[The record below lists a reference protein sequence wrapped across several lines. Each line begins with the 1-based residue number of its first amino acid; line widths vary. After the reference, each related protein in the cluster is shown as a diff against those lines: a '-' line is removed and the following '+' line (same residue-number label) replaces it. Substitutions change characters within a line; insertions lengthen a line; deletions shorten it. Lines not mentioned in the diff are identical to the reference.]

1 MGCATSSEEK
11 RAQEYSKKL
20 DKQLK
25 EDAERAAKDV
35 KLLLLGAG
43 ESGKSTIVKQMKIIH
58 QDGYSKEDFVQYR
71 PVVYSNTI
79 QSLGAIIRAM
89 NMLNI
94 QFNDYERYE
103 REQDA
108 TRVLEVIQR
117 MKDTEPFDYQLLS
130 CMKRL
135 WHDSSVQQC
144 FMRSNEYQLNDSAQY
159 FLDQLDRIG
168 SSDFLPSEQDIL
180 RTRVKTTGI
189 VEINFSFKNLN
200 FRLFDVGGQRS
211 ERKKWIHCFEDV
223 TAIIFCV
230 ALSEYD
236 QVLYEDESTN
246 RMHESLRLFDS
257 ICNNKWFVNTSIILF
272 LNKKDLFLDK
282 IKRSALTIC
291 FPEYTGPNEFDS
303 AAEYIQAQFVAKN
316 KSTAKEIYCHLTCAT
331 DTQNVQFVF
340 DAVTDVIITI
350 NLKGCGLY

>member
-1 MGCATSSEEK
+1 M
-11 RAQEYSKKL
+11 R
-20 DKQLK
+20 
-25 EDAERAAKDV
+25 EDAQRASKDV
-35 KLLLLGAG
+35 KLLLLGMYLVHAIDGSETFFQSICFKGAG

-58 QDGYSKEDFVQYR
+58 QDGYTKEDFIQYR

-94 QFNDYERYE
+94 QFNENDRQE

-108 TRVLEVIQR
+108 ARVMEVIQR
-117 MKDTEPFDYQLLS
+117 MKDTEPFEPQLLL
-130 CMKRL
+130 CMKHL
-135 WHDSSVQQC
+135 WCDQNIQQC

-168 SSDFLPSEQDIL
+168 AHDFLPTEQDIL

-272 LNKKDLFLDK
+272 LNKKDLFQDK
-282 IKRSALTIC
+282 IKRSPLVIC
-291 FPEYTGPNEFDS
+291 FPDYLGLNEFEL
-303 AAEYIQAQFVAKN
+303 AADYIQAQFVAKN
-316 KSTAKEIYCHLTCAT
+316 KSTTKEVYCHLTCAT

>member
-1 MGCATSSEEK
+1 MGCATSADEK
-11 RAQEYSKKL
+11 RQKEYSKAL
-20 DKQLK
+20 DRLIK

-43 ESGKSTIVKQMKIIH
+43 ESGKSTIVKQMRIIH
-58 QDGYSKEDFVQYR
+58 QHGYSKEEFEQYR

-94 QFNDYERYE
+94 QFSSPE

-108 TRVLEVIQR
+108 ARVLEVIQR
-117 MKDTEPFDYQLLS
+117 MKDTEPFNSELLQS
-130 CMKRL
+130 MERL
-135 WHDSSVQQC
+135 WSDSGVQQC
-144 FMRSNEYQLNDSAQY
+144 FLRSNEYQLNDSAQY
-159 FLDQLDRIG
+159 FLDQLYRIG
-168 SSDFLPSEQDIL
+168 SQDFLPNEQDIL

-257 ICNNKWFVNTSIILF
+257 ICNNKWFVYTGIILF
-272 LNKKDLFLDK
+272 LNKKDLFEEK
-282 IKRSALTIC
+282 TKRSPLTIC
-291 FPEYTGPNEFDS
+291 FREYTGPNEYDP

-316 KSTAKEIYCHLTCAT
+316 KSTQKEIYCHHTCAT

-340 DAVTDVIITI
+340 DAVTDVIITL
-350 NLKGCGLY
+350 NLRGCGLY

>member
-1 MGCATSSEEK
+1 MGCAVSADEK
-11 RAQEYSKKL
+11 RAQEYSKRL
-20 DKQLK
+20 DKQLR
-25 EDAERAAKDV
+25 EDAERSAKDI

-43 ESGKSTIVKQMKIIH
+43 ESGKSTIVKQIKIIH
-58 QDGYSKEDFVQYR
+58 QDGYSREDFIQYR

-79 QSLGAIIRAM
+79 QSLGAILRAM
-89 NMLNI
+89 PLLRI
-94 QFNDYERYE
+94 DFGEEE
-103 REQDA
+103 REWDA
-108 TRVLEVIQR
+108 ARVLEVIAQ
-117 MKDTEPFDYQLLS
+117 MKDTEPFDVSLQEAI
-130 CMKRL
+130 MRL
-135 WHDSSVQQC
+135 WKDTGVQAC
-144 FMRSNEYQLNDSAQY
+144 FYRSNEYQLNDSAQY
-159 FLDQLDRIG
+159 FLDQLERICAQ
-168 SSDFLPSEQDIL
+168 DFLPNEQDIL

-257 ICNNKWFVNTSIILF
+257 ICNNKWFVQTSIILF
-272 LNKKDLFLDK
+272 LNKKDLFANK
-282 IKRSALTIC
+282 IDRSPLSVC
-291 FPEYTGPNEFDS
+291 FPEFPGPDEFQS
-303 AAEYIQAQFVAKN
+303 ASEYIQAQFVAKN
-316 KSTAKEIYCHLTCAT
+316 KSAQKEVYSHLTCAT
-331 DTQNVQFVF
+331 DTKNVQFVF

-350 NLKGCGLY
+350 NLRGCGLY

>member
-1 MGCATSSEEK
+1 MPALSQC
-11 RAQEYSKKL
+11 SKIYAKVENSQKIIIL
-20 DKQLK
+20 ILIQKQK
-25 EDAERAAKDV
+25 IKQ
-35 KLLLLGAG
+35 KKGAG

-58 QDGYSKEDFVQYR
+58 QDGYTKEDFVQYR

-89 NMLNI
+89 SMLNI
-94 QFNDYERYE
+94 QFAEQERHD
-103 REQDA
+103 RELDVA
-108 TRVLEVIQR
+108 RVLEVIQR
-117 MKDTEPFDYQLLS
+117 MKDTEPFESQLLA

-135 WHDSSVQQC
+135 WSDPNVQVC

-168 SSDFLPSEQDIL
+168 SAEFLPSEQDIL

-236 QVLYEDESTN
+236 QVNTL
-246 RMHESLRLFDS
+246 SLSLSLSQFTVFLFFVKLLLL
-257 ICNNKWFVNTSIILF
+257 NNCETLLF
-272 LNKKDLFLDK
+272 SFYTIPEYPAKSSCSK
-282 IKRSALTIC
+282 IKIVFFFA
-291 FPEYTGPNEFDS
+291 
-303 AAEYIQAQFVAKN
+303 FVFSSGIYVHFRFLGAKN
-316 KSTAKEIYCHLTCAT
+316 IGPL
-331 DTQNVQFVF
+331 
-340 DAVTDVIITI
+340 
-350 NLKGCGLY
+350 

>member
-1 MGCATSSEEK
+1 M
-11 RAQEYSKKL
+11 R
-20 DKQLK
+20 
-25 EDAERAAKDV
+25 
-35 KLLLLGAG
+35 
-43 ESGKSTIVKQMKIIH
+43 IIH
-58 QDGYSKEDFVQYR
+58 QHGYTKEEFEQYR

-94 QFNDYERYE
+94 QFATTE
-103 REQDA
+103 REPDA
-108 TRVLEVIQR
+108 QRVLEVIQR
-117 MKDTEPFDYQLLS
+117 MKDTEPFNSDLLS
-130 CMKRL
+130 SMERL
-135 WHDSSVQQC
+135 WADSGVQQC
-144 FMRSNEYQLNDSAQY
+144 FLRSNEYQLNDSAQY
-159 FLDQLDRIG
+159 FLDQLYRIG
-168 SSDFLPSEQDIL
+168 SPDFLPNEQDIL

-211 ERKKWIHCFEDV
+211 ERKKWFVLFARCLRPSTPSSSSSRIHCFEDV

-257 ICNNKWFVNTSIILF
+257 ICNNKWFVYTGIILF
-272 LNKKDLFLDK
+272 LNKKDLFEEK
-282 IKRSALTIC
+282 IKRSPLTLC
-291 FPEYTGPNEFDS
+291 FREYTGPNEYDP

-316 KSTAKEIYCHLTCAT
+316 KSTQKEVYCHHTCAT

-340 DAVTDVIITI
+340 DAVTDVSSRLLPEVTSNCREPSSSSSFLQVIITL
-350 NLKGCGLY
+350 NLRGCGLY